1 MAGAAVSR
9 RALLGGLGVGGVGA
23 AVGAVG
29 AGAWKASADTA
40 APTPHAGTVPFHGE
54 HQAGIAT
61 EAQDRLAFASFDVVS
76 TDRADLRDL
85 MREWT
90 AAAASMTR
98 GLPVPGSSS
107 VLEAPPADTGET
119 EGMPPGL
126 LTVTAGFGPSLF
138 DDRFGLARRRPA
150 RLRDLPAL
158 PGDGLDPDRSGGDL
172 AIQACAQ
179 DPQVAF
185 HVIRNLARIGRGV
198 VQMRWSQLGFGRTS
212 ATSSTQSTPRNLMG
226 FKDGTRNV
234 RGDDAARMRDHVW
247 VPSNAD
253 QGWMAGGSYLVAR
266 RIRMRIE
273 GWDRDP
279 LGAQQE
285 VFGRDK
291 LEGAPLTGTREGDVP
306 DYAAKAADGTPVIAR
321 NAHIRLAAPE
331 NNGGRAMLRRG
342 YSFTDGV
349 DPASGELDAGLFF
362 LAFMR
367 DPQVFVDLQ
376 NKLGS
381 LDALN
386 EYIEHVGSG
395 LFACPGGVRDEKDY
409 WGRGLLA

>member
-1 MAGAAVSR
+1 MAGAGVTR

-29 AGAWKASADTA
+29 AHSWQAQA
-40 APTPHAGTVPFHGE
+40 ATPAPDPHAGTVSFHGA

-61 EAQDRLAFASFDVVS
+61 PSQDRLAFAAFDVV
-76 TDRADLRDL
+76 TDDRAALRDL
-85 MREWT
+85 LRAWT
-90 AAAASMTR
+90 AAAVAMTQ
-98 GLPVPGSSS
+98 GALVPGDSTTPTS
-107 VLEAPPADTGET
+107 VPADTGEAM
-119 EGMPPGL
+119 GLPPSA

-138 DDRFGLARRRPA
+138 DDRFGLAGRRPGL
-150 RLRDLPAL
+150 LRELPAL

-212 ATSSTQSTPRNLMG
+212 ATTSTQSTPRNLMG

-247 VPSNAD
+247 VPSGAD

-279 LGAQQE
+279 LAAQQE

-291 LEGAPLTGTREGDVP
+291 IEGAPLTGTREGDVP
-306 DYAAKAADGTPVIAR
+306 DYAAKAADGGPVIPM

-362 LAFMR
+362 LAFLR

-381 LDALN
+381 HDALN
-386 EYIEHVGSG
+386 EYIEHVGSA
-395 LFACPGGVRDEKDY
+395 LFACPGGVRNDQDY
-409 WGRGLLA
+409 WGRGLFA

>member
-1 MAGAAVSR
+1 MAGAGVTR

-29 AGAWKASADTA
+29 AHTWQAQA
-40 APTPHAGTVPFHGE
+40 ATPVQGPHAGTVPFHGE
-54 HQAGIAT
+54 QQAGIAT

-76 TDRADLRDL
+76 TDRAELRNL
-85 MREWT
+85 LQEWT
-90 AAAASMTR
+90 AAAAAMTR
-98 GLPVPGSSS
+98 GLPVPGDSGL
-107 VLEAPPADTGET
+107 LEAPPADTGET
-119 EGMPPGL
+119 EGMSPGL

-138 DDRFGLARRRPA
+138 DDRFGLAGRRPA
-150 RLRDLPAL
+150 RLRELPAL

-212 ATSSTQSTPRNLMG
+212 ATTSTQSTPRNLMG

-247 VPSNAD
+247 VPSGSD

-291 LEGAPLTGTREGDVP
+291 VEGAPLTGTREGDVP
-306 DYAAKAADGTPVIAR
+306 DYAAKAADGTPVIPM

-381 LDALN
+381 HDALN

-395 LFACPGGVRDEKDY
+395 LFACPGGVRNDGDY
-409 WGRGLLA
+409 WGRSLFA